1 MKIEARRVPAEEISA
16 MREAYRA
23 EAGCQ
28 IIYDSFL
35 PRGHAD
41 AYAVS
46 IDDRAVGYGALANRY
61 YPRQVIEFYVVPEA
75 RIDALE
81 MFRRLLAVTRATHVR
96 AQTNIPFMTRMLFDT
111 TKNIAAEKVLFTDNS
126 AHAATIAAMAESA
139 RRASAQP
146 HLPQIPA
153 PEGSVFRHIT
163 EAEAEQFSKV
173 QEVLTNW
180 VLQIN
185 GEIVATAGYLTHYNP
200 PYADIFMAV
209 ADTARRRGYG
219 GYIVQEISC
228 VARNEGK
235 IPAARCD
242 TTAEGSRRAL
252 ERGGLVACG
261 HLVFGEVAT

>member
-23 EAGCQ
+23 EANCQ

-41 AYAVS
+41 AYLVS
-46 IDDRAVGYGALANRY
+46 IDGKAAGYGALANRY
-61 YPRQVIEFYVVPEA
+61 YPRQIIEFHVAPEA

-81 MFRRLLAVTRATHVR
+81 MFRHLLAVTRATHVR

-111 TKNIAAEKVLFTDNS
+111 TKNIAAEKVLFADQAIETAGPGGATPQPRAPHIAPPEHS
-126 AHAATIAAMAESA
+126 A
-139 RRASAQP
+139 
-146 HLPQIPA
+146 
-153 PEGSVFRHIT
+153 FRHIT
-163 EAEAEQFSKV
+163 EAEAQKFAQA
-173 QEVLTNW
+173 QEVLTDW
-180 VLQIN
+180 VLEIS

-209 ADTARRRGYG
+209 ADAARRKGYG
-219 GYIVQEISC
+219 GYIVQEICS
-228 VARNEGK
+228 VARAAGK
-235 IPAARCD
+235 IPTARCD
-242 TTAEGSRRAL
+242 TAAEGSRRAL

-261 HLVFGEVAT
+261 HLVYGEVSA